1 MRLSPFERLMETHPD
16 LEIWWDSSPLVYASW
31 AEGFLKKVG
40 PDRARGMRDFLKRLF
55 DPDQPGK
62 TLFRGVT
69 TNPPLSLGV
78 IKAREAYVIEIIDEL
93 IKKDPGIDRESLF
106 WKTYKEI
113 VRRGAEMYLEVF
125 KQSGY
130 RYGYLSGQ
138 VDPRNLTDQE
148 KMKSQALE
156 LASLSPNVM
165 IKVPGS
171 REGYE
176 VIRFLTSQGIPT
188 NNTLT
193 FVLPQLMACAKAVK
207 EGLEIARQNGVDL
220 SKWRSVITHMT
231 ARYGDLGDLRKEAD
245 SLGINLSDA
254 DVRWAEIAIFKK
266 AYRLLKERRY
276 PSKMLICSMRISPEL
291 NGKKHCWHLEKL
303 AGGDIVF
310 TCPPSFI
317 EGVLEYFGE
326 TEFSS
331 RIDEDVPKD
340 VLDRLSRIPYF
351 EKAYEEDGLSPD
363 EFISHTAMIAT
374 AKEFSKATEEMVD
387 FVARRLT
394 NPDSGGRA

>member
-1 MRLSPFERLMETHPD
+1 MKKSPFERLMETHPGM
-16 LEIWWDSSPLVYASW
+16 EIWWDSSPLVYSSW
-31 AEGFLKKVG
+31 AEGVVKKAAPGRTEEV
-40 PDRARGMRDFLKRLF
+40 RQQLKRLY
-55 DPDQPGK
+55 DPEHPEN

-78 IKAREAYVIEIIDEL
+78 IKARESFVTHIIDDL
-93 IKKDPGIDRESLF
+93 IEKNGPTDQESLF
-106 WKTYKEI
+106 WMTYKEI

-130 RYGYLSGQ
+130 RFGYLSGQ

-148 KMKSQALE
+148 KMISQALE
-156 LASLSPNVM
+156 LANLSPNVM
-165 IKVPGS
+165 VKVPGT

-176 VIRFLTSQGIPT
+176 VIRFLTSKGIST

-207 EGLEIARQNGVDL
+207 EGLEIAKQNKVDL
-220 SKWRSVITHMT
+220 SRWRSVITHMT
-231 ARYGDLGDLRKEAD
+231 ARYGDLGDLRKEGD
-245 SLGINLSDA
+245 PLRINLSEA

-266 AYRLLKERRY
+266 AYRLLKERGY
-276 PSKMLICSMRISPEL
+276 PSKMLICSMRISPEMD
-291 NGKKHCWHLEKL
+291 GKKHCWHLEKL

-317 EGVLEYFGE
+317 EGVFEHLDG
-326 TEFSS
+326 TEF
-331 RIDEDVPKD
+331 RPQIEEEVPMA
-340 VLDRLSRIPYF
+340 VLDKLLRIPYF
-351 EKAYEEDGLSPD
+351 EKAYDENGLAPD
-363 EFISHTAMIAT
+363 EFISHPAMFAT

-387 FVARRLT
+387 FVANRL
-394 NPDSGGRA
+394 SAKRG